1 MNNLNNKKPDQL
13 KLAVAVTDQIDLISH
28 TGEIV
33 HKFPFENGDVR
44 ALAYD
49 SIFRQLYFSNV
60 NHSEFSIFR
69 LDPSDDTIEP
79 TPLVFKQNG
88 NIIDLAI
95 DSMSQKLFWTV
106 GYSIKYINLENSMP
120 PQAGIV
126 LYKSESDMPYGLA
139 VDICHRNLY
148 WTSSSIQRSSIDG
161 KNVEVLAKTN
171 NSPLGI
177 TVDQY
182 SGRVYWTEEVILSLF
197 DKSNSTPEINIR
209 AANAHKPVA
218 LSTLGSRFFWTD
230 VGSEAI
236 YNAKINNEDY
246 DRVTVSKLKSYSKKY
261 FFKIY
266 GIVSISQESYLDP
279 KECSKVKERKDQV
292 EEDIL
297 EVVDKKNKL
306 LEESSGE
313 CICKPG
319 FSGDHCELS
328 LCHNYCLHGED
339 CVIINNKPV
348 CKCNSTWK
356 GERCDIDV
364 CLGYC
369 YNGGDC
375 SVDNKKIPRCNCSDE
390 FTGERCDKHVKMC
403 SDFMNLKSPSHKFV
417 SSDRNNNTTKMEL
430 LPSVS
435 SEYVKC
441 NTKLYEISIGIL
453 ALVCLI
459 LMGLSAVLGF
469 KVLSLRKRPRIKKRI
484 IVNKNVTPLTS
495 LPQNTEQCEI
505 TIENCCNMNICET
518 PCFEPDFRKPRS
530 VEKYK
535 KEENRNLLSG
545 IDLPD
550 KIIFLNI
557 LALNSTKIRQ
567 CKYR

>member
-1 MNNLNNKKPDQL
+1 MW
-13 KLAVAVTDQIDLISH
+13 DLDLFLEETIIGDH
-28 TGEIV
+28 T
-33 HKFPFENGDVR
+33 
-44 ALAYD
+44 L
-49 SIFRQLYFSNV
+49 
-60 NHSEFSIFR
+60 
-69 LDPSDDTIEP
+69 
-79 TPLVFKQNG
+79 
-88 NIIDLAI
+88 
-95 DSMSQKLFWTV
+95 
-106 GYSIKYINLENSMP
+106 
-120 PQAGIV
+120 
-126 LYKSESDMPYGLA
+126 
-139 VDICHRNLY
+139 
-148 WTSSSIQRSSIDG
+148 
-161 KNVEVLAKTN
+161 
-171 NSPLGI
+171 I
-177 TVDQY
+177 T
-182 SGRVYWTEEVILSLF
+182 
-197 DKSNSTPEINIR
+197 

-261 FFKIY
+261 FSKIY

-306 LEESSGE
+306 LEDMSESVEKGELLCFNNGIESSGE

-390 FTGERCDKHVKMC
+390 FTGERCDKHVKMQHLCIAHCSLMVAGFDEQQIIDMSSSHEIPEVLAKPPSPCRC
-403 SDFMNLKSPSHKFV
+403 SDFMNLKSPSDKFV

-495 LPQNTEQCEI
+495 LPQNTDQCEI